1 MNIRFSDEMALLLET
16 IVAETKGLEFSG
28 FGYAKWEEGALTMYD
43 FVLLN
48 VGSSTYTEIGG
59 EQVMKLASREDAKN
73 LHIWVHRHPVGN
85 GIPGYQNWSTTD
97 ENTIWQA
104 PLGMDPA
111 MVKWTA
117 SVVRTPMGWVG
128 RIDDIGKHITEH
140 VEVMPH
146 ITREMFDQVH
156 ALQKKANDEM
166 MALYKP
172 YPSYS
177 QALRTPLDAESDI
190 EWPDEVQYSYLDD
203 ELDDATAKSR
213 RKAKKSKDQPWWRIW
228 K

>member
-16 IVAETKGLEFSG
+16 IVAETKGSEFSG
-28 FGYAKWEEGALTMYD
+28 FGYAKWDGDVLTMYD

-48 VGSSTYTEIGG
+48 VGSSTYTEISG
-59 EQVMKLASREDAKN
+59 EQVMKLASREDARN
-73 LHIWVHRHPVGN
+73 LHIWVHRHPVGD
-85 GIPGYQNWSTTD
+85 GIPGYQNWSHTD

-111 MVKWTA
+111 MVKWA
-117 SVVRTPMGWVG
+117 AAIVRTPRGWVG
-128 RIDDIGKHITEH
+128 RIDDIKNHTTLH
-140 VEVMPH
+140 VEVLPH
-146 ITREMFDQVH
+146 ISQEIFDKVH
-156 ALQKKANDEM
+156 DMQKKVNDELW
-166 MALYKP
+166 ANYKP
-172 YPSYS
+172 AKYYPTS
-177 QALRTPLDAESDI
+177 LPLDAESDI

-203 ELDDATAKSR
+203 KLDDATARSR